1 MNRNR
6 MRRHTTLDL
15 SDRLL
20 WGLLVAFLL
29 AAIVTAYITFLFVR
43 SLVAGWV
50 KSAVA
55 APEVEGQLASA
66 SAPLNPQALTV
77 PLQSHDGPVP
87 IPWDG
92 ASRVNIL
99 VMGLDYGDWEGREG
113 PARTD
118 SMILFTLDPLTQTAG
133 MLSIPRDLWVN
144 IPGYGYN
151 KINTA
156 YFLGEAEGLPG
167 GGPGLA
173 IRTVEEFLGVPINFY
188 AQIDFRAFEAFIDE
202 LGGIEVEVIDEISVD
217 PIGPENTLVL
227 QPGLQVLDGPTTLAY
242 ARNRDTIGN
251 DFDRAQRQQQVI
263 MAIRDRI
270 LSLDMLPLLI
280 QKAPILYSQLASGVH
295 TNMTLQQ
302 TISLAWL
309 AQQIPT
315 ENIQRVSIGPD
326 QVIMDVSPDG
336 FSILRPIPD
345 EVRLLRDE
353 VFTNTGPAIPAIED
367 GDPQELM
374 QAENATVSVL
384 NGTSLPGLAAVTSEY
399 LTSQGVN
406 VILIDNAQESYE
418 YTTLIDYRGKLNTV
432 QYLVELMHIQ
442 PDQVYSR
449 YDLNSPV
456 DIAILLGND
465 WANDN
470 PMQ

>member
-1 MNRNR
+1 
-6 MRRHTTLDL
+6 
-15 SDRLL
+15 
-20 WGLLVAFLL
+20 
-29 AAIVTAYITFLFVR
+29 
-43 SLVAGWV
+43 
-50 KSAVA
+50 
-55 APEVEGQLASA
+55 
-66 SAPLNPQALTV
+66 
-77 PLQSHDGPVP
+77 
-87 IPWDG
+87 
-92 ASRVNIL
+92 
-99 VMGLDYGDWEGREG
+99 
-113 PARTD
+113 
-118 SMILFTLDPLTQTAG
+118 
-133 MLSIPRDLWVN
+133 
-144 IPGYGYN
+144 
-151 KINTA
+151 
-156 YFLGEAEGLPG
+156 
-167 GGPGLA
+167 
-173 IRTVEEFLGVPINFY
+173 
-188 AQIDFRAFEAFIDE
+188 
-202 LGGIEVEVIDEISVD
+202 
-217 PIGPENTLVL
+217 
-227 QPGLQVLDGPTTLAY
+227 
-242 ARNRDTIGN
+242 
-251 DFDRAQRQQQVI
+251 
-263 MAIRDRI
+263 
-270 LSLDMLPLLI
+270 
-280 QKAPILYSQLASGVH
+280 
-295 TNMTLQQ
+295 MTLQQ

-315 ENIQRVSIGPD
+315 ESIQRVSIGPD

-418 YTTLIDYRGKLNTV
+418 YTTLIDYRGKLYTV